1 MKGITMRRDEVFLL
15 GAIAGAVVVWWWGP
29 KLEDRIER
37 ETRRVRAKAADR
49 IQAVEATIR
58 PA

>member
-15 GAIAGAVVVWWWGP
+15 GAVAGALVVWLWGP
-29 KLEDRIER
+29 KREDRIGR

>member
-15 GAIAGAVVVWWWGP
+15 GAIAGAVVVWLWGP
-29 KLEDRIER
+29 KLEHRIER

-49 IQAVEATIR
+49 IQAVKATIR

>member
-1 MKGITMRRDEVFLL
+1 MRRDEVFLL
-15 GAIAGAVVVWWWGP
+15 GAVAGAVVVWLWGP

-37 ETRRVRAKAADR
+37 KTRRVRAKAAER
-49 IQAVEATIR
+49 IRAVEATIR